1 MNTDA
6 VMCIAFTRHRPSC
19 TPLFRTHSSTC
30 GVMFTKSM
38 RAGMLYVRYS
48 VYDFTSDLRICP
60 LQSPRRGITNH
71 SRFPYA
77 DDSPP
82 LRHGP
87 ETVPL
92 RGARMAPMALL
103 TRIYF
108 NAVFGGL

>member
-1 MNTDA
+1 
-6 VMCIAFTRHRPSC
+6 
-19 TPLFRTHSSTC
+19 

-71 SRFPYA
+71 SRLSHA
-77 DDSPP
+77 NGTPP
-82 LRHGP
+82 LW
-87 ETVPL
+87 
-92 RGARMAPMALL
+92 RGLLTAPQPRERMAPMALL

-108 NAVFGGL
+108 NAVFGGLGGLLGWMLFGIFGDPNAGEPE